1 MPELPEKGLQALR
14 MHYQIEQEHAHR
26 AFEDAL
32 VTHKLYQRFIQEY
45 EASNPDVFKPYQL
58 VYKAKKQSPATPR
71 QKRYLQD
78 LIKYHRIETD
88 AVPEKLTKSEA
99 SRMIDNIISRYGKIK
114 R

>member
-1 MPELPEKGLQALR
+1 

-58 VYKAKKQSPATPR
+58 VYKA
-71 QKRYLQD
+71 
-78 LIKYHRIETD
+78 
-88 AVPEKLTKSEA
+88 EKTKSGNSKTKTILA
-99 SRMIDNIISRYGKIK
+99 GFDKIS
-114 R
+114 